1 MTEGLLTPV
10 FVTGHDHTGH
20 PEEDDVGTGH
30 QIVGRVVI
38 FDVFVVRVA
47 DAVEYRDGPQ
57 PRREPGVEHVLILPQ
72 IGERQRGVAALGPGF
87 LQCLVCVEGH
97 YVTALG
103 QIPGRNAL
111 APPELARDAPV
122 LDIFHPVTVGVLVF
136 FGNELDFIFQDGL
149 RRRTGEL
156 LHREKPLHRELGLD
170 RYAGTFGITYVIGV
184 VFGFLQQAGRV
195 EILFDLFAQGE
206 ALHTGVQPYLVVDR
220 AVVVEDVD
228 RFEPVFFTEHIV
240 VHVVRRSNLQGTR
253 AESDVHVRIADH
265 GYRPAHQR
273 DDDPGVFGQPGVA
286 FVVGI
291 DAEGR
296 IAEDRFGPGRGD
308 DDRAVGAFDPVAQVV
323 ELAVRLF
330 EHYLFVRKGGLGRRV
345 PIDHAYAP
353 VNQPLFIEVAED
365 PQDAF
370 GTGFVHREAGA
381 LPVARGAQLAQLLQD
396 HAAVFLFPVPGMTQ
410 ELFARERRFLDP
422 LGLEFGHHLGFR
434 GDRGVVGARDPAGV
448 LALHAGAAHQ
458 YVLQRV
464 VEHMS
469 HVEHTR
475 DVGWRDDDRIGFPFI
490 GFGME
495 KAVLHPVVVPFGF
508 DLLRGVFVGDL
519 HDIVCGIYNN
529 LYRICKV
536 MNILLI

>member
-1 MTEGLLTPV
+1 MTERLLTPV
-10 FVTGHDHTGH
+10 FVTGHDHAGH
-20 PEEDDVGTGH
+20 PEEDDVGTGY
-30 QIVGRVVI
+30 QIVGRIVV
-38 FDVFVVRVA
+38 FDVFVIRAA

-57 PRREPGVEHVLILPQ
+57 PRREPGVEHVLVLPQ

-97 YVTALG
+97 YVAALG

-122 LDIFHPVTVGVLVF
+122 LDILHPVTVGVLVF
-136 FGNELDFIFQDGL
+136 FGNELDFVLQNGP
-149 RRRTGEL
+149 RRRSGEL
-156 LHREKPLHRELGLD
+156 LHREEPLHRELGFD
-170 RYAGTFGITYVIGV
+170 RYAGTFGITHVIGV
-184 VFGFLQQAGRV
+184 VFGFLQQADRV

-206 ALHTGVQPYLVVDR
+206 ALHTGIKPYLVVDR
-220 AVVVEDVD
+220 AVVVEDVY

-265 GYRPAHQR
+265 GHRPAHQR

-296 IAEDRFGPGRGD
+296 IAEDRFGPCRGD

-323 ELAVRLF
+323 EFAVRLF
-330 EHYLFVRKGGLGRRV
+330 EYHLFVRKGGLGRRV

-353 VNQPLFIEVAED
+353 VNQPLFVEVAED

-370 GTGFVHREAGA
+370 GTSFVHREAGA
-381 LPVARGAQLAQLLQD
+381 FPVARGAQLAQLLQD

-410 ELFARERRFLDP
+410 ELFARE
-422 LGLEFGHHLGFR
+422 
-434 GDRGVVGARDPAGV
+434 
-448 LALHAGAAHQ
+448 
-458 YVLQRV
+458 
-464 VEHMS
+464 
-469 HVEHTR
+469 
-475 DVGWRDDDRIGFPFI
+475 
-490 GFGME
+490 
-495 KAVLHPVVVPFGF
+495 
-508 DLLRGVFVGDL
+508 
-519 HDIVCGIYNN
+519 
-529 LYRICKV
+529 
-536 MNILLI
+536 

>member
-1 MTEGLLTPV
+1 M
-10 FVTGHDHTGH
+10 
-20 PEEDDVGTGH
+20 
-30 QIVGRVVI
+30 
-38 FDVFVVRVA
+38 
-47 DAVEYRDGPQ
+47 
-57 PRREPGVEHVLILPQ
+57 
-72 IGERQRGVAALGPGF
+72 
-87 LQCLVCVEGH
+87 
-97 YVTALG
+97 
-103 QIPGRNAL
+103 
-111 APPELARDAPV
+111 
-122 LDIFHPVTVGVLVF
+122 TVGVLVF

-149 RRRTGEL
+149 RRRTGEF
-156 LHREKPLHRELGLD
+156 LHREEPLHREFGLD
-170 RYAGTFGITYVIGV
+170 RYAGTFGIAHVIGV
-184 VFGFLQQAGRV
+184 VFGFLQQAGSV

-206 ALHTGVQPYLVVDR
+206 ALHTGIQPYFVVDR

-296 IAEDRFGPGRGD
+296 VAEDRLGPGRGD

-330 EHYLFVRKGGLGRRV
+330 EHHLFVRKGGLGRRV

-353 VNQPLFIEVAED
+353 VNQPLFVEVAED

-370 GTGFVHREAGA
+370 GTSFVHREAGA
-381 LPVARGAQLAQLLQD
+381 FPVARGAQLAQLLQD

-422 LGLEFGHHLGFR
+422 LGLELGHHLGFR
-434 GDRGVVGARDPAGV
+434 GDRGVVGARNPAGV

-458 YVLQRV
+458 YVLQRI
-464 VEHMS
+464 VEHVS
-469 HVEHTR
+469 HVEHAR
-475 DVGWRDDDRIGFPFI
+475 NIGWRDDDRVGFPLI

-519 HDIVCGIYNN
+519 HHIMWDIYN